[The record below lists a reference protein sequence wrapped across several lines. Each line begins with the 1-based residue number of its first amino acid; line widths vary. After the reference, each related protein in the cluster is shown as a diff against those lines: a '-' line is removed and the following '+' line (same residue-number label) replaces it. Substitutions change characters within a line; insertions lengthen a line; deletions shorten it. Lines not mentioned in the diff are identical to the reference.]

1 MFMLLDLHLVKQNTE
16 FITYHVVVEIMI
28 GSSASKIQNKKV
40 RGDEMHYC
48 FIEKSSK
55 LEPTLNI

>member
-1 MFMLLDLHLVKQNTE
+1 MFMLLDLHLVKQNTKL
-16 FITYHVVVEIMI
+16 ITYHVVVEFMI
-28 GSSASKIQNKKV
+28 GSSTSKIQNKEI

-48 FIEKSSK
+48 FIEKCSK

>member
-1 MFMLLDLHLVKQNTE
+1 MLLDLHLVKQNTK
-16 FITYHVVVEIMI
+16 FITYHVVVEFMV
-28 GSSASKIQNKKV
+28 GSSTSKIQNKEI

-48 FIEKSSK
+48 FIEKCSK